1 MMQSKLGWSSLMG
14 LVAGLAAFGLSAW
27 LVAGNTSGWDIFV
40 IISPIAAFLTGF
52 VLWWSLMILRRRV
65 TVPFGLIVGVLIG
78 ILAHP
83 VAWYLAILWMYFSG
97 ETSSL
102 GEPALTPVEGLVS
115 APIYA
120 VGSLFF
126 GWLSV
131 PLGLLGGGL
140 VAFIQ
145 SKFTKRN
152 IKT

>member
-1 MMQSKLGWSSLMG
+1 MG
-14 LVAGLAAFGLSAW
+14 LVAGLAAFGISAW
-27 LVAGNTSGWDIFV
+27 IVAGNTGGWEIFV
-40 IISPIAAFLTGF
+40 IIAPVAAFLTGF

-65 TVPFGLIVGVLIG
+65 TILFGLIVGALIG

-97 ETSSL
+97 ATSSL
-102 GEPALTPVEGLVS
+102 GEPTLTPLEGLVS

-120 VGSLFF
+120 VGSLFLV

-131 PLGLLGGGL
+131 PLGLVGGGL

-145 SKFTKRN
+145 SRVTRRAAAV
-152 IKT
+152 